1 MRVTVDIDG
10 DGLARVEMCRG
21 SGNAIDLAMA
31 RALLDAARECE
42 KARVRSVLLT
52 GRGRSFCVGGDLKEF
67 AALSGERL
75 AAHLTDVTDALHG
88 ALRILAA
95 LDAPLVVAVQGA
107 VAGAGLGLVGAAD
120 VSLAASDAGFTAA
133 YTAIGYTPDAG
144 VSWSLPRLVGPRR
157 AVDLLLTNRRVP
169 AAEALQMGLVSRVVA
184 PERLNEEAVQTAGTL
199 ARGAT
204 AAYGATRRL
213 VGRALSADLDQHL
226 AAEARQLA
234 AAAVSAEGREGVAA
248 FLAGR
253 RPEFVR
259 LGGAGSEVARFEGEG
274 CNVASS
280 ENVGSDVERSEGVG
294 SDFAMPDVAGSEG
307 EPSEGERSE
316 GASPGAASPS
326 SARSGAASPG
336 PGRPGLAWPG
346 SVRSDGA

>member
-1 MRVTVDIDG
+1 MRVTVEVDG

-21 SGNAIDLAMA
+21 AGNAIDLAMA

-42 KARVRSVLLT
+42 KERVRAVLLT

-67 AALSGERL
+67 AALPAERL
-75 AAHLTDVTDALHG
+75 AGHLTEVTDALHG
-88 ALRILAA
+88 ALRILAG

-107 VAGAGLGLVGAAD
+107 VAGAGLGLVAAAD
-120 VSLAASDAGFTAA
+120 VSLAATDAGFTAA

-169 AAEALQMGLVSRVVA
+169 AAEALQMGLVGRVVA
-184 PERLNEEAVQTAGTL
+184 PERLDAEAARTAGEL

-213 VGRALSADLDQHL
+213 VGRAPADSLDEHL
-226 AAEARQLA
+226 DAEARQLA

-253 RPEFVR
+253 RP
-259 LGGAGSEVARFEGEG
+259 
-274 CNVASS
+274 
-280 ENVGSDVERSEGVG
+280 
-294 SDFAMPDVAGSEG
+294 DFAGP
-307 EPSEGERSE
+307 R
-316 GASPGAASPS
+316 AA
-326 SARSGAASPG
+326 
-336 PGRPGLAWPG
+336 
-346 SVRSDGA
+346 RSDGR

>member
-1 MRVTVDIDG
+1 MRVTVDIDD

-21 SGNAIDLAMA
+21 AGNAIDLAMA

-42 KARVRSVLLT
+42 KARARAVLLT
-52 GRGRSFCVGGDLKEF
+52 GQGRSFCVGGDLKEF
-67 AALSGERL
+67 AALPRERL
-75 AAHLTDVTDALHG
+75 AGHLTDVTDALHG
-88 ALRILAA
+88 ALRILTG

-169 AAEALQMGLVSRVVA
+169 AAEALQLGMVSRVVA
-184 PERLNEEAVQTAGTL
+184 PERLNEEAVQTAGAL

-204 AAYGATRRL
+204 AAYAAARRL
-213 VGRALSADLDQHL
+213 VGRALSADLDEHL
-226 AAEARQLA
+226 DTEARQLA

-248 FLAGR
+248 FLGGH
-253 RPEFVR
+253 RPDFT
-259 LGGAGSEVARFEGEG
+259 
-274 CNVASS
+274 
-280 ENVGSDVERSEGVG
+280 RSEGG
-294 SDFAMPDVAGSEG
+294 G
-307 EPSEGERSE
+307 SE
-316 GASPGAASPS
+316 GASPGAVRPA
-326 SARSGAASPG
+326 AASPD
-336 PGRPGLAWPG
+336 PPPLVPPRPELARPGSAWA
-346 SVRSDGA
+346 DGA

>member
-42 KARVRSVLLT
+42 KARVRAVLLT

-67 AALSGERL
+67 AALPGERL

-88 ALRILAA
+88 ALRILAE

-120 VSLAASDAGFTAA
+120 VSLAASDAVFTAA

-169 AAEALQMGLVSRVVA
+169 AAEALQVGLVSRVA
-184 PERLNEEAVQTAGTL
+184 PPERLNEEAVHVAGAL

-213 VGRALSADLDQHL
+213 VGEALSAGLDEHL
-226 AAEARQLA
+226 DAEARQLA
-234 AAAVSAEGREGVAA
+234 VAAVSAEGREGVAA
-248 FLAGR
+248 FLDTR
-253 RPEFVR
+253 RPDFARPE
-259 LGGAGSEVARFEGEG
+259 GAGSDA
-274 CNVASS
+274 
-280 ENVGSDVERSEGVG
+280 
-294 SDFAMPDVAGSEG
+294 
-307 EPSEGERSE
+307 
-316 GASPGAASPS
+316 ASPGAARPVA
-326 SARSGAASPG
+326 ARSEAA
-336 PGRPGLAWPG
+336 LPG
-346 SVRSDGA
+346 SP

>member
-21 SGNAIDLAMA
+21 AGNAIDLAMA

-42 KARVRSVLLT
+42 KAQARAVLLT

-67 AALSGERL
+67 AALPGERL
-75 AAHLTDVTDALHG
+75 AGHLTDVTDALHG
-88 ALRILAA
+88 ALRILAG
-95 LDAPLVVAVQGA
+95 LDAPLVAAVQGA
-107 VAGAGLGLVGAAD
+107 VAGAGLGLVTAAD

-184 PERLNEEAVQTAGTL
+184 PDRLDEEAVQTAGAL

-204 AAYGATRRL
+204 AAYAATRRL
-213 VGRALSADLDQHL
+213 VGRALSASLDEHL
-226 AAEARQLA
+226 DAEARQLA
-234 AAAVSAEGREGVAA
+234 AAAVSAESREGVAA
-248 FLAGR
+248 FLDGR
-253 RPEFVR
+253 RP
-259 LGGAGSEVARFEGEG
+259 
-274 CNVASS
+274 
-280 ENVGSDVERSEGVG
+280 
-294 SDFAMPDVAGSEG
+294 DFSWPD
-307 EPSEGERSE
+307 R
-316 GASPGAASPS
+316 
-326 SARSGAASPG
+326 ARSDAASPG
-336 PGRPGLAWPG
+336 VARPPAGGSGAALPG
-346 SVRSDGA
+346 SS

>member
-1 MRVTVDIDG
+1 MRVTVGIDG

-21 SGNAIDLAMA
+21 AGNAIDLAMA
-31 RALLDAARECE
+31 RALLDAAQECE
-42 KARVRSVLLT
+42 KARVRAVLLT

-67 AALSGERL
+67 ALSGEGL
-75 AAHLTDVTDALHG
+75 AGHLTDVTDALHG
-88 ALRILAA
+88 ALRILAG

-107 VAGAGLGLVGAAD
+107 VAGAGLGLVTAAD

-184 PERLNEEAVQTAGTL
+184 PERLSEEAVQMAVAL

-204 AAYGATRRL
+204 AACAATRRL
-213 VGRALSADLDQHL
+213 VGRALSADLDEHL
-226 AAEARQLA
+226 DAEARELA
-234 AAAVSAEGREGVAA
+234 AAAVSPEGREGVAA

-259 LGGAGSEVARFEGEG
+259 A
-274 CNVASS
+274 
-280 ENVGSDVERSEGVG
+280 
-294 SDFAMPDVAGSEG
+294 
-307 EPSEGERSE
+307 E
-316 GASPGAASPS
+316 GAS
-326 SARSGAASPG
+326 
-336 PGRPGLAWPG
+336 
-346 SVRSDGA
+346 

>member
-1 MRVTVDIDG
+1 MRVTVEVDG
-10 DGLARVEMCRG
+10 EGLARVEMRRG
-21 SGNAIDLAMA
+21 AGNAIDLSMA

-42 KARVRSVLLT
+42 KARVRAVLLT

-75 AAHLTDVTDALHG
+75 ARHLSDVTDALHG
-88 ALRILAA
+88 ALRILVG

-107 VAGAGLGLVGAAD
+107 VAGAGLGLVTAAD
-120 VSLAASDAGFTAA
+120 VSLAATDAGFTAA

-169 AAEALQMGLVSRVVA
+169 AAEALEMGLVSRVVEA
-184 PERLNEEAVQTAGTL
+184 ERLREEAVAAAGAL

-204 AAYGATRRL
+204 GAYGVTRRL
-213 VGRALSADLDQHL
+213 VGRALSAGLDQHL
-226 AAEARQLA
+226 DAEARHLA

-253 RPEFVR
+253 RPDFTR
-259 LGGAGSEVARFEGEG
+259 PDP
-274 CNVASS
+274 AS
-280 ENVGSDVERSEGVG
+280 
-294 SDFAMPDVAGSEG
+294 
-307 EPSEGERSE
+307 
-316 GASPGAASPS
+316 
-326 SARSGAASPG
+326 
-336 PGRPGLAWPG
+336 RPIFDSFPT
-346 SVRSDGA
+346 